1 MMNVLEERERCG
13 SADIVAA
20 NMVEVGMKVRLL
32 EEGLA
37 SDRNVIVLGGNVQTL
52 LKPTL
57 RIAPE
62 REGEQLER
70 DLAGMRFRS
79 FPRQNRCL

>member
-1 MMNVLEERERCG
+1 
-13 SADIVAA
+13 
-20 NMVEVGMKVRLL
+20 MKVRLL

-70 DLAGMRFRS
+70 DLAEMRFRS
-79 FPRQNRCL
+79 FRVRTAARDTARRDPSLTPGQQAVRAICPGDK